1 MAEAA
6 GDRPTLEL
14 LAALTEADSLATGP
28 SAWGA
33 WKAGLVAELVE
44 RAAPAW
50 TATPDGRTP
59 ADGLGHRGPPR
70 R

>member
-1 MAEAA
+1 ML
-6 GDRPTLEL
+6 DL

-33 WKAGLVAELVE
+33 WKAELVDELVDRVGHVLGGGAMATSRGSLFPTE
-44 RAAPAW
+44 R
-50 TATPDGRTP
+50 GR
-59 ADGLGHRGPPR
+59 R